1 MEDPSGT
8 LLTIFKLIA
17 VLVLALANGFFVAA
31 EFSLVSVRRS
41 RVEQLVEDGVPMAAA
56 VDRGTRNLDAY
67 LAACQLGI
75 TMASLALG
83 WIGEP
88 ALAHLIEPLFAMLPT
103 AWASVGAHTISI
115 AIAFSVITALHIV
128 LGELAPKSL
137 AIQLPEETSLW
148 TARPLEIYL
157 AVFRPA
163 IMGLNGLGN
172 MLVRSFGLEPASEQ
186 SLAHSVDELKM
197 LMDSSRDAGV
207 LGEAEEAMVD
217 SVLRL
222 REQRVG
228 ALMTPRTEIVWLD
241 LEDPLDDNLSTIR
254 ETGFSRFPVARESL
268 DNIQGII
275 KAKELLD
282 RNLSGQGID
291 LEAALRQPLFVPE
304 TMSALKVL
312 DRFKRVRT
320 HMALVVDEHGGIEGL
335 VTLNDLME
343 AIVGELPMADRP
355 AEPRASRREDGSWL
369 LDGMIPIEELKDLL
383 DLPDVPEEERH
394 NYETLAGFVVL
405 RLEDIPQEGQV
416 FDWGQWHFE
425 VVDMDGHRVDKVI
438 ATPQEPSLEAQLEE
452 EFDD

>member
-1 MEDPSGT
+1 MEDPSGA
-8 LLTIFKLIA
+8 LLTVFKLVA

-31 EFSLVSVRRS
+31 EFALVSVRRS
-41 RVEQLVEDGVPMAAA
+41 RVEQMVEEGHPMAHA

-88 ALAHLIEPLFAMLPT
+88 ALAHLIEPLFAALPM
-103 AWASVGAHTISI
+103 AWASVGAHTLAI
-115 AIAFSVITALHIV
+115 AIAFSIITTLHIV

-137 AIQLPEETSLW
+137 AIQLSERTALW

-157 AVFRPA
+157 KIFRPA

-172 MLVRSFGLEPASEQ
+172 LLLRGFGLRPASEQ
-186 SLAHSVDELKM
+186 SLAHSIEELKM

-207 LGEAEEAMVD
+207 LGETEEAMVD

-241 LEDPLDDNLSTIR
+241 LEDPLEDNLTLLR
-254 ETGFSRFPVARESL
+254 ESGYSRFPVARESL
-268 DNIQGII
+268 DEIQGII

-282 RNLSGQGID
+282 RNLSGQAID
-291 LEAALRQPLFVPE
+291 LEVALRQPLFVPE

-312 DRFKRVRT
+312 DRFKRART

-355 AEPRASRREDGSWL
+355 AEPRAARREDGSWL
-369 LDGMIPIEELKDLL
+369 LDGMIPIEELKDML

-416 FDWGQWHFE
+416 FDWGRWHFE
-425 VVDMDGHRVDKVI
+425 VIDMDGHRVDKVI
-438 ATPQEPSLEAQLEE
+438 ATPQEPSLEEQLEE

>member
-1 MEDPSGT
+1 MEDPSGA
-8 LLTIFKLIA
+8 LLTGFKLVA

-31 EFSLVSVRRS
+31 EFALVSVRRS
-41 RVEQLVEDGVPMAAA
+41 RVAQLVEDGVPMSGA
-56 VDRGTRNLDAY
+56 VERGTRNLDAY

-88 ALAHLIEPLFAMLPT
+88 ALAHLIEPLFAALPT
-103 AWASVGAHTISI
+103 PWANVGAHGL
-115 AIAFSVITALHIV
+115 AIAVAFSIITTLHIV

-137 AIQLPEETSLW
+137 AIQLSERTALW

-157 AVFRPA
+157 KIFRPA

-172 MLVRSFGLEPASEQ
+172 LLLRGFGLRPASEH
-186 SLAHSVDELKM
+186 SLVHSIDELKT

-207 LGEAEEAMVD
+207 LAEREEAMVD

-241 LEDPLDDNLSTIR
+241 LEHSLDDNLDRIQ

-268 DNIQGII
+268 DGIQGIV

-282 RNLSGQGID
+282 RNLAGQRLD
-291 LEAALRQPLFVPE
+291 LERALRQPLFVPE

-312 DRFKRVRT
+312 DRFKHART
-320 HMALVVDEHGGIEGL
+320 HLALVVDEHGGIEGL

-343 AIVGELPMADRP
+343 AIVGELPMAESP
-355 AEPRASRREDGSWL
+355 AEPRATRRDDGSWL
-369 LDGMIPIEELKDLL
+369 LDGMLPIEELKDLL
-383 DLPDVPEEERH
+383 GLPDVPEEERH

-425 VVDMDGHRVDKVI
+425 VMDMDGHRVDKVL
-438 ATPQEPSLEAQLEE
+438 ATPEPPTLEEQLEE
-452 EFDD
+452 EFEE

>member
-1 MEDPSGT
+1 MEDPSSA
-8 LLTIFKLIA
+8 LLTVIKLVA

-41 RVEQLVEDGVPMAAA
+41 RVEQLVEERHPLAPA
-56 VDRGTRNLDAY
+56 VDRGTSNLDAY

-88 ALAHLIEPLFAMLPT
+88 ALAHLIEPLFAALPT
-103 AWASVGAHTISI
+103 AWAAVGAHTISI
-115 AIAFSVITALHIV
+115 VIAFSVITALHIV

-137 AIQLPEETSLW
+137 AIQLAERTALW

-157 AVFRPA
+157 TMFRPA

-172 MLVRSFGLEPASEQ
+172 LLLRGFGLRPASEH
-186 SLAHSVDELKM
+186 SLAHSLEELKM
-197 LMDSSRDAGV
+197 LLDSSRDAGV
-207 LGEAEEAMVD
+207 LAESEEAMVD

-228 ALMTPRTEIVWLD
+228 ALMTPRTDIVWLD
-241 LEDPLDDNLSTIR
+241 LAHSLTENLQLIR
-254 ETGFSRFPVARESL
+254 DTGFSRFPVARESL
-268 DNIQGII
+268 DEIQGII

-282 RNLSGQGID
+282 RSLSGQEID
-291 LEAALRQPLFVPE
+291 LEAALRQPLFVPA

-320 HMALVVDEHGGIEGL
+320 HLALVVDEHGGIEGL

-343 AIVGELPMADRP
+343 AIVGDLPLADHP
-355 AEPRASRREDGSWL
+355 AEPRALQREDGSWL
-369 LDGMIPIEELKDLL
+369 LDATLPIEELKDML

-405 RLEDIPQEGQV
+405 RLKDIPEEGQV
-416 FDWGQWHFE
+416 FTWGDWQFE
-425 VVDMDGHRVDKVI
+425 VIDMDGHRVDKVL
-438 ATPQEPSLEAQLEE
+438 ATPQEPSLEEQLEG
-452 EFDD
+452 EFTE